1 MVFWHVLCEDSDLER
16 NVSAQVVSNEP
27 LKLLKHTV
35 AAEIFLN
42 VAQLLLEHGFARV
55 SLTVEV

>member
-1 MVFWHVLCEDSDLER
+1 LCEDSDLER